1 MSTAMSLLPWWIGLP
16 LLAGGCVLTL
26 VVGFAAFRALTIV
39 AERAWLGACH
49 LADSMT
55 TLFVNVTISTFAGC
69 VGLLQMLVSLLLWPL
84 TILWEHTAVR
94 AHNALALKA
103 ELFRQRQQLWHQW
116 RREFRDQF
124 PTFGEFLEAFEGGGK
139 RREEPQFDSEAQG
152 GERAPPDT
160 QETTFVAACRLFG
173 LAESGFAAEQLNARY
188 RALIRTMH
196 PDKGG
201 NNERAAALNAARDF
215 IKQRKGWT

>member
-1 MSTAMSLLPWWIGLP
+1 MSTAISFLPWWIGLP
-16 LLAGGCVLTL
+16 LLAGGCILTL
-26 VVGFAAFRALTIV
+26 IVGFAAFRALTIV
-39 AERAWLGACH
+39 AERAWLGACD

-55 TLFVNVTISTFAGC
+55 GLFVNVTISAFARC
-69 VGLLQMLVSLLLWPL
+69 VALLQMVVNLLLWPL

-103 ELFRQRQQLWHQW
+103 EGFRQRQQLWHHW

-124 PTFGEFLEAFEGGGK
+124 PTFREFLEAFEGGGK
-139 RREEPQFDSEAQG
+139 RREEPRFDNEARG
-152 GERAPPDT
+152 GERPPSDT
-160 QETTFVAACRLFG
+160 QEAAFVAACRLFG
-173 LAESGFAAEQLNARY
+173 LTEAGFTEEQLNARY
-188 RALIRTMH
+188 RTLIRTMH